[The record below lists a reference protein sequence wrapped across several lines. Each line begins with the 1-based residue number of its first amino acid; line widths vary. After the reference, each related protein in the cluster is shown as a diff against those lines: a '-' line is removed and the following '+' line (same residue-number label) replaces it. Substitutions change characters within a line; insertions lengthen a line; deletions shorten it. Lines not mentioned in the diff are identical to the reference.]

1 MLSRGWKRRKSASAR
16 QLRCSA
22 LRAVSRSR
30 GAMNIASTALAGVV
44 IVESESHRDDRGS
57 FMRLF
62 CEHEL
67 IDILQGRSVKQ
78 INWSMTKQAGSV
90 RGLHYQ
96 RAPHSEMKLVRCL
109 RGKVWDIAVD
119 LRNESPTFL
128 RWHAEEL
135 ADDNARMMVVPE
147 GCAHGFQTLTTDC
160 ELLYLHTT
168 AYVPES

>member
-1 MLSRGWKRRKSASAR
+1 MK
-16 QLRCSA
+16 
-22 LRAVSRSR
+22 V
-30 GAMNIASTALAGVV
+30 MPTVLAGVAV
-44 IVESESHRDDRGS
+44 VESEHLRDERGS
-57 FMRLF
+57 FARLF
-62 CEHEL
+62 CEKEL
-67 IDILQGRSVKQ
+67 DNILQGRGISQ

-160 ELLYLHTT
+160 EL
-168 AYVPES
+168 